1 MGVAS
6 ESDQVTEELAR
17 LRVLF
22 VNLYFVGNRD
32 SWVLVDAGLQGCRA
46 QIVETAEELFGRG
59 AKPQAIIL
67 THGHFD
73 HIGAFPEI
81 FEDWDVPVYA
91 HPLELPFLNGQSDYP
106 PPDPT
111 VGTGAMAL
119 MSFTFPNKGVDLG
132 QRVQPLADDGRVPFM
147 PDWRW
152 VHAPGHTPGQVA
164 LWRERDRCLI
174 SADAFVTCKQESLYA
189 VLTQKEEVNGP
200 PSYFTPD
207 WIAAK
212 QTVERLAALNPEI
225 AASGHGTPMRG
236 EELRSGLRELVAHF
250 EDLAVPSQGRYVP
263 EEMKHS
269 SS

>member
-1 MGVAS
+1 MAVTS
-6 ESDQVTEELAR
+6 ELDRVTDDLAR

-22 VNLYFVGNRD
+22 VNLYFVGSRE

-46 QIVETAEELFGRG
+46 QIIETAEELFGPG
-59 AKPQAIIL
+59 AKPRAIVL

-73 HIGAFPEI
+73 HIGALPEL
-81 FEDWDVPVYA
+81 FEDWDVPVHA
-91 HPLELPFLNGQSDYP
+91 HPLEMPFLTGRSDYP

-132 QRVQPLADDGRVPFM
+132 QRVEPLRDDGGVPFM

-164 LWRERDRCLI
+164 LWRERDRCLV
-174 SADAFVTCKQESLYA
+174 SADAFVTCRQESLYA
-189 VLTQKEEVNGP
+189 VLTQMEEVNGP

-207 WIAAK
+207 WIAARE
-212 QTVERLAALNPEI
+212 TVERLAALKPAI
-225 AASGHGTPMRG
+225 AASGHGRPMRG
-236 EELRSGLRELVAHF
+236 EELRSGLERLAAEFDEV
-250 EDLAVPSQGRYVP
+250 AVPSQGRYVP
-263 EEMKHS
+263 EELKRPS
-269 SS
+269 S